1 MSAQAAQ
8 RVTLRSG
15 SDVLCDHVR
24 TVNGQ
29 VRLFLAPTEDNYLEV
44 GPGDIVR
51 TVMVPDLP
59 APSAPAQDATSVS
72 RPKTTAPAPA
82 TADLPTLLARA
93 ATVHHLDVDLLA
105 SVVRAESNGNPWA
118 VSRAGAEGLMQLM
131 PGTAATLGVQ
141 DSFVPA
147 QNVAGGTAYLDW
159 LLSRYH
165 DDLVLALA
173 AYNAGPEA
181 VDRYH
186 GVPPYAET
194 RRYVARVVHDFNQRK
209 RQVLRQQAGGQT
221 AAAEVPSRA
230 ANE

>member
-24 TVNGQ
+24 IVNGQ

-59 APSAPAQDATSVS
+59 APAPAQATTSVIAA
-72 RPKTTAPAPA
+72 KTTAPAPA
-82 TADLPTLLARA
+82 PGDLPILLARA
-93 ATVHHLDVDLLA
+93 AAEHHLDVDLLA
-105 SVVRAESNGNPWA
+105 SVVRAESDGNPWA
-118 VSRAGAEGLMQLM
+118 VSRAGAQGLMQLM
-131 PGTAATLGVQ
+131 PGTATALGVQ

-159 LLSRYH
+159 LLARYH
-165 DDLVLALA
+165 DDIVLALA

-209 RQVLRQQAGGQT
+209 RQVLRQQAGDQT

-230 ANE
+230 ANR